1 MTITIKI
8 ENQRDFQWLE
18 PFLDALK
25 KNTNAQ
31 IEIESSESVAEKA
44 WREKVNAFLHF
55 TETNAIKVPKIE
67 HLTRAELNER

>member
-8 ENQRDFQWLE
+8 ESQRDFQWLE

-31 IEIESSESVAEKA
+31 IEIESSESVA
-44 WREKVNAFLHF
+44 
-55 TETNAIKVPKIE
+55 
-67 HLTRAELNER
+67 